1 MKAPERFDRSEDYL
15 HEVAA
20 RLCGLTDFG
29 TDYLGG
35 LRVLLASMD
44 VDPHF
49 TPQGRQLAW
58 DAVVMTMVARATAEE
73 NWKRYPEWRD
83 HKITKPILITGLVR
97 TGSTAL
103 HKLMAVDP
111 QFQGIENWLTA
122 APMPRPPRD
131 QWRDHPGFQRAMRW
145 LHDQHSE
152 SPDVAIAHNVVADEV
167 DEQLELQ
174 RQTFVSNRW
183 ACTWYSAGYDAW
195 WTTQDEKPSFLR
207 ELDLMKLIGCHTP
220 DKRWLLKN
228 PGSMSM
234 YQWWLE
240 EVPDVC
246 IIQTHRDP
254 VKAIPSISST
264 LHHIQAACEGIEG
277 ATRTKRLLGQRE
289 NEKWAWMLEKGAPH
303 REKASPSQVIDIHHA
318 DFHADPVGTI
328 GRIYD
333 HFGLTLSA
341 EAERLMAER
350 IEANPEGH
358 GLHKYDLD
366 SFGLNAGMIRER
378 YQDYIRRYDVQ
389 TSG

>member
-29 TDYLGG
+29 TGYLGG

-240 EVPDVC
+240 EVSDVC

-289 NEKWAWMLEKGAPH
+289 NEKWAWMLGKGALH
-303 REKASPSQVIDIHHA
+303 REKARPSQVIDIHHA

-378 YQDYIRRYDVQ
+378 YQDYTRRYDVQ